1 MPTPTRTLSDL
12 LNQSS
17 WARELA
23 ARDLE
28 RVRRDTVVRDLPAN
42 ALACR
47 KGEPVDSWIGV
58 IDGIIKIASVS
69 PSGKPVTFTGV
80 ASGGWLGEG
89 SLLKD
94 EPRRYDV
101 VAIRASRIA
110 YMPRQTFQWLL
121 DSSIAFNRFLLR
133 QLNERLGQFI
143 AMVEFERLLG
153 PDARVARCLSQM
165 FNPVLYPGQNRRID
179 ISQHEIAYLTGL
191 SRQRV
196 NQALKHLQ
204 AEGLLRVEYGAIV
217 VDDPTQLAVFES

>member
-1 MPTPTRTLSDL
+1 MASPNRTLSDL
-12 LNQSS
+12 LAQSS
-17 WARELA
+17 WTQDLGT
-23 ARDLE
+23 RDLE
-28 RVRRDTVVRDLPAN
+28 RVRRETVVRDLPAG

-47 KGEPVDSWIGV
+47 KGEPVDSWIGI

-69 PSGKPVTFTGV
+69 PEGKPVTFTGV

-94 EPRRYDV
+94 EARRYDV
-101 VAIRASRIA
+101 VAIRSSRVA

-121 DSSIAFNRFLLR
+121 DSSISFNRFLLR

-153 PDARVARCLSQM
+153 PDARVSRCLSQM

-196 NQALKHLQ
+196 NQALKRLQ
-204 AEGLLRVEYGAIV
+204 TAGLLRVEYGAIV
-217 VDDPTQLAVFES
+217 VDDPARLATFES